1 MKINKFLK
9 IFLILLV
16 PVFLFGATFLVI
28 IITQGGTVT
37 RQGIVN
43 ETGVIRINTDPENI
57 AFSFFLDDKKNDLQ
71 NNNSINVSEGEH
83 KIRIEAQNMLPWE
96 KKIIVSKGIVNE
108 VYVKLFAS
116 NLALTKVTT
125 SNVDRIFFTKNSEY
139 LFYIVKNST
148 IASEN
153 GIWRFQLSS
162 NNFIF
167 FNQEVKP
174 VKFFETT
181 DTAVNTAL
189 LSKYEIYP
197 TNDGN
202 KLLLIDTVNKTS
214 FIISNQQNLNGNTQN
229 IINLNDKV
237 GFVPDSIEWMNFN
250 NSVLIKEG
258 FSLFDY
264 NVNTGVLS
272 VIKYSESTPIIF
284 TSNNSQLIVFD
295 SIKNTLLTY
304 KNLLLTQIKVPAIL
318 LTNDIKNLYLA
329 SGNDRFL
336 FLETTTKLKLLDL
349 EKFTIQDIGPTGK
362 LIALAPDGLGLLLS
376 DTTNKIISYNI
387 KENIVS
393 NTLEIK
399 TSPIDLTLA
408 EGDILKYIPQSS
420 HLLYFKKLNS
430 KIYAIDKDGSNTVQL
445 IENTNIVNG
454 FNFDNTGSN
463 LFVLL
468 IDETTADLKTSSNI
482 YKINIIKNQ

>member
-9 IFLILLV
+9 IFLIVLI

-43 ETGVIRINTDPENI
+43 ETGVIRINTDPANI

-83 KIRIEAQNMLPWE
+83 KIRVEAQNMLPWE

-125 SNVDRIFFTKNSEY
+125 SNVDKMFFTKNSEY
-139 LFYIVKNST
+139 LFYIIKNST
-148 IASEN
+148 IAEEN

-162 NNFIF
+162 NNFVF

-174 VKFFETT
+174 VKFFEIT
-181 DTAVNTAL
+181 DSAINTVLA
-189 LSKYEIYP
+189 STYEVFP

-202 KLLLIDTVNKTS
+202 KLLLTDTVNKTN
-214 FIISNQQNLNGNTQN
+214 FIISNQQNLNGNTLN
-229 IINLNDKV
+229 ILNLNDKI
-237 GFVPDSIEWMNFN
+237 GFTPDSAEWMNFN
-250 NSVLIKEG
+250 NSLLIKEA

-264 NVNTGVLS
+264 NINTGVLS
-272 VIKYSESTPIIF
+272 VIKYSKSTPIIY
-284 TSNNSQLIVFD
+284 TSNNSQLIIYNPV
-295 SIKNTLLTY
+295 KNVLLTY
-304 KNLLLTQIKVPAIL
+304 KNLLLTQLKLPVTL
-318 LTNDIKNLYLA
+318 LTTDIKNLYLA
-329 SGNDRFL
+329 TGNDRFL
-336 FLETTTKLKLLDL
+336 FIETATKFKLLDL
-349 EKFTIQDIGPTGK
+349 EKLTIQDIGPTGK
-362 LIALAPDGLGLLLS
+362 LLGLAPDGLGLLIS
-376 DTTNKIISYNI
+376 DTTNKIVSYNI

-393 NTLEIK
+393 NVLEIK
-399 TSPIDLTLA
+399 TSPIDLILA

-420 HLLYFKKLNS
+420 HLLYYKKLVS

-445 IENTNIVNG
+445 IENPNIVNG

-468 IDETTADLKTSSNI
+468 IDETTADKKTSSNI